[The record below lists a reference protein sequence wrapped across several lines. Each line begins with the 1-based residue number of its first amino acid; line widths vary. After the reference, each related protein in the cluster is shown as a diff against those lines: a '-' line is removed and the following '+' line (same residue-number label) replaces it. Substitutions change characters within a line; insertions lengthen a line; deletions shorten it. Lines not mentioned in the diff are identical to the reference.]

1 MALFSACPPED
12 FALPEFPDLIKITKI
27 STIENSLFLSL
38 GIGILK
44 KMLQFKAK
52 PNLSNAL
59 KASFDQLLS
68 ESSRIIPYA
77 NLVQENDIFNR
88 VYDILLNNPD
98 RITTLQWLESYI
110 SPQNANVSDALAKI
124 IKAISWNFLITKNYS
139 INKLEELD
147 SLNSDQISIIFQEFS
162 NNLGIYINV
171 LWPGGNRLFERPNQ
185 EIGCIIYLYVLSNG
199 AYGLLEHRAE
209 IELSENPSQL
219 IEINYEPFVYPN
231 IIKGFAIP
239 DEICNPIL
247 MNFISVMAS
256 KIVENKL
263 YSKDIQDALNNVKEL
278 FPQFGYAPKLNEMSM
293 IEPFCEKHKNNEII
307 QLACKGKHC
316 QECIFDIIIYEYSP
330 ENFRV
335 YCSCRNQIAPK
346 DITEIKKTK

>member
-98 RITTLQWLESYI
+98 RITTLQ
-110 SPQNANVSDALAKI
+110 
-124 IKAISWNFLITKNYS
+124 
-139 INKLEELD
+139 
-147 SLNSDQISIIFQEFS
+147 
-162 NNLGIYINV
+162 
-171 LWPGGNRLFERPNQ
+171 
-185 EIGCIIYLYVLSNG
+185 
-199 AYGLLEHRAE
+199 
-209 IELSENPSQL
+209 
-219 IEINYEPFVYPN
+219 
-231 IIKGFAIP
+231 
-239 DEICNPIL
+239 
-247 MNFISVMAS
+247 
-256 KIVENKL
+256 
-263 YSKDIQDALNNVKEL
+263 
-278 FPQFGYAPKLNEMSM
+278 
-293 IEPFCEKHKNNEII
+293 
-307 QLACKGKHC
+307 
-316 QECIFDIIIYEYSP
+316 
-330 ENFRV
+330 
-335 YCSCRNQIAPK
+335 
-346 DITEIKKTK
+346 